1 MEVSAL
7 EHTAVIMNIPLT
19 PLRFLRYSSQQFP
32 GRTAVV
38 CGDQRFTYAQFSDRT
53 ARQAG
58 ALRSLGVQS
67 GERVAFLGANCHRL
81 LEGYYGV
88 LEAGGVLLPLNIRLA
103 SQELAYILNDSE
115 ATVLFF
121 EEQFVPLLESFRNDL
136 NSVKSF
142 VPLDFTPNASWMLQ
156 QNYEDLLAAATPY
169 RADVM
174 QVDENSLAELFY
186 TSGTSANPKGVMLT
200 HRNIYLHALNVAIAF
215 PTTGES
221 VELHTIP
228 LFHANGWGVAHS
240 LTYIGGKH
248 VMMRKFETAEVF
260 RLIEREGAQS
270 LSVVPAM
277 ATALVNCPERPRF
290 NLKSLQRMSIGGAAS
305 SPTLVR
311 EVEEKLGCACYSG
324 YGLTETAPVL
334 TTARMKAGIDWQGQT
349 RYEKLAS
356 TGHAVPGVEIRVVDP
371 EDNDVPRDGKSIG
384 EIVARSDGVMAGY
397 WKQPEA
403 TAEVMRGGWFH
414 TGDMATMD
422 ENGYALIV
430 DRKKDIIVS
439 GGENISSLEVEKAL
453 LAHPGIYEVAVIP
466 VPDERWGEVP
476 KALVVMKPGVT
487 LTESEVL
494 EFCRGRLTHYKC
506 PRSVEFLDTLPR
518 TGTGKVL
525 KKDLRKKYWSG
536 TESIRPEFATK
547 K

>member
-1 MEVSAL
+1 M
-7 EHTAVIMNIPLT
+7 IIPLT

-58 ALRSLGVQS
+58 ALRALGLHS
-67 GERVAFLGANCHRL
+67 GERIAFLGANCHRL

-88 LEAGGVLLPLNIRLA
+88 VEAGCVLLPLNVRLA

-121 EEQFVPLLESFRNDL
+121 EEQFIPLVESFRKDL
-136 NSVKSF
+136 SSVKHF
-142 VPLDFTPNASWMLQ
+142 IPLDFNPNQPWMAS
-156 QNYEDLLAAATPY
+156 QNYEEMLAAATPY
-169 RADVM
+169 RADVT
-174 QVDENSLAELFY
+174 QIDENSLAELFY

-215 PTTGES
+215 GGNANS

-240 LTYIGGKH
+240 LTYVGGKH
-248 VMMRKFETAEVF
+248 VMVRKFETTEVF

-277 ATALVNCPERPRF
+277 ATALVNCPERPKF
-290 NLKSLQRMSIGGAAS
+290 NLKSLERMSLGGAAS

-334 TTARMKAGIDWQGQT
+334 TTARMKAGLEWDGPV

-356 TGHAVPGVEIRVVDP
+356 TGHAIPGVEIRVVDP
-371 EDNDVPRDGKSIG
+371 DGKDVPRDGKSIG
-384 EIVARSDGVMAGY
+384 EIVARSDGVMEGY

-487 LTESEVL
+487 GTESEIL

-506 PRSVEFLDTLPR
+506 PRTVEFLETLPR

-525 KKDLRKKYWSG
+525 KKELRKKYWSG

>member
-1 MEVSAL
+1 
-7 EHTAVIMNIPLT
+7 MNIPLT

-81 LEGYYGV
+81 LEGYFGV
-88 LEAGGVLLPLNIRLA
+88 IEAGGVLLPLNIRLA

-142 VPLDFTPNASWMLQ
+142 VPLDFTPNASWMLP

-169 RADVM
+169 RADIM

-334 TTARMKAGIDWQGQT
+334 TTARMKAGIEWQGQT

-371 EDNDVPRDGKSIG
+371 EDQDVPRDGKSIG

-439 GGENISSLEVEKAL
+439 GGENISSLEVEKAI
-453 LAHPGIYEVAVIP
+453 LAHAGIYEVAVIP

-487 LTESEVL
+487 LTENEVL
-494 EFCRGRLTHYKC
+494 EFCRSGLTHYKC

-525 KKDLRKKYWSG
+525 KKELRKKYWSG

>member
-1 MEVSAL
+1 M
-7 EHTAVIMNIPLT
+7 IIPLT
-19 PLRFLRYSSQQFP
+19 PLRFLRYSAQQYP
-32 GRTAVV
+32 RRTAVV
-38 CGDQRFTYAQFSDRT
+38 CGDQRFTYTEFADRA
-53 ARQAG
+53 ARLGG
-58 ALRSLGVQS
+58 ALRALGVQP
-67 GERVAFLGANCHRL
+67 GERVAYLSANCHRL

-88 LEAGGVLLPLNIRLA
+88 LEAGAVLLPLNIRLA
-103 SQELAYILNDSE
+103 PAELAYILNDSE
-115 ATVLFF
+115 TSVVLF
-121 EEQFVPLLESFRNDL
+121 EEQFTPLVESFRKDL
-136 NSVKSF
+136 NSVRVF
-142 VPLDFTPNASWMLQ
+142 VPLDFAPRAPWMLP
-156 QNYEDLLAAATPY
+156 QNYEDLLAAAAPY
-169 RADVM
+169 RTDVM

-215 PTTGES
+215 PGNSDS

-240 LTYIGGKH
+240 LTYAGGKH
-248 VMMRKFETAEVF
+248 VMMRKFETTEVF

-277 ATALVNCPERPRF
+277 ATALVNCPERPKF

-334 TTARMKAGIDWQGQT
+334 TTARMKAGVDWQGQV
-349 RYEKLAS
+349 RYEKQAC
-356 TGHAVPGVEIRVVDP
+356 TGHAVPGVEIRVVDA
-371 EDNDVPRDGKSIG
+371 EGSDVPRDGNSIG
-384 EIVARSDGVMAGY
+384 EIVARSDGVMEGY

-422 ENGYALIV
+422 EDGYVLIV

-466 VPDERWGEVP
+466 VPDDRWGEVP
-476 KALVVMKPGVT
+476 KALVVMKPGIAA
-487 LTESEVL
+487 TENEVL

-506 PRSVEFLDTLPR
+506 PRSVEFLESLPR

-525 KKDLRKKYWSG
+525 KKELRKKYWSG
-536 TESIRPEFATK
+536 TDSIRPEFATK